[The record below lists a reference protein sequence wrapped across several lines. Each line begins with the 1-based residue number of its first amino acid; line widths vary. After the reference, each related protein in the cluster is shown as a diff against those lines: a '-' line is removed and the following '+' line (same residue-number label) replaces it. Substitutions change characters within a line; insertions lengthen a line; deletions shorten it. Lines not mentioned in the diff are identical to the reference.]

1 MTAPTQPKPEDQ
13 DVSGR
18 GAASFSSFVQEVAQL
33 HMAQQESLAILK
45 LAAYATDAMRVL
57 WVLERH
63 TDMSLTLDATLKAIC
78 PDWKN
83 PGAIEHP
90 ADLIVVALNGAIYA
104 MQRHLNETDKL
115 IEVAARVSPDASR
128 NPNA

>member
-1 MTAPTQPKPEDQ
+1 MTAPNQLKPKDQ
-13 DVSGR
+13 DASER
-18 GAASFSSFVQEVAQL
+18 SAASLSSFVQEAAQL
-33 HMAQQESLAILK
+33 HMVQQESLAILK
-45 LAAYATDAMRVL
+45 LAAYAADAMRVL

-63 TDMSLTLDATLKAIC
+63 ADMSPTLDATLKAIC

-104 MQRHLNETDKL
+104 MQRHLNEADRL
-115 IEVAARVSPDASR
+115 VEVWQHQ
-128 NPNA
+128 

>member
-13 DVSGR
+13 NVSGR
-18 GAASFSSFVQEVAQL
+18 GTASFSSFVQEVAQL
-33 HMAQQESLAILK
+33 HMAQQESLAIMK

-57 WVLERH
+57 WVFERH
-63 TDMSLTLDATLKAIC
+63 TDMSPTLEATLNAIC

-104 MQRHLNETDKL
+104 MQRHLNETDRL
-115 IEVAARVSPDASR
+115 IEVWRHQ
-128 NPNA
+128 

>member
-1 MTAPTQPKPEDQ
+1 MTPTQPKPEDQ
-13 DVSGR
+13 DASGR
-18 GAASFSSFVQEVAQL
+18 GTASLSSFFQEAAQL
-33 HMAQQESLAILK
+33 HLAQQESLAILK

-63 TDMSLTLDATLKAIC
+63 ADMSPPLDATLKAIC

-104 MQRHLNETDKL
+104 MQRHLNEADRL
-115 IEVAARVSPDASR
+115 VEVWRHQ
-128 NPNA
+128 

>member
-1 MTAPTQPKPEDQ
+1 
-13 DVSGR
+13 
-18 GAASFSSFVQEVAQL
+18 
-33 HMAQQESLAILK
+33 MAQQESLAIMK

-57 WVLERH
+57 WVFERH
-63 TDMSLTLDATLKAIC
+63 TDMSPTLEATLNAIC

-104 MQRHLNETDKL
+104 MQRHLNETDRL
-115 IEVAARVSPDASR
+115 IEVWRHQ
-128 NPNA
+128 